1 MCKLIHVHVT
11 RVTLFILARVICLL
25 SKAIDIIKS
34 KKEYFSFFT
43 FLWYYID
50 SFWVAFLY

>member
-25 SKAIDIIKS
+25 SKAIDIVKS